1 MVMCWWCF
9 EADAS
14 HGCPVKMSKKTLSVV
29 GWFCHVRC
37 VKAYS
42 VLMASSGDQVFR
54 NSPVLT
60 DVAAGRRVVPAPSP
74 RILLDMGGKMSRA
87 EWRDVLGTDRV
98 YSEAGW
104 MQDRV
109 RGAVWPV

>member
-1 MVMCWWCF
+1 
-9 EADAS
+9 
-14 HGCPVKMSKKTLSVV
+14 
-29 GWFCHVRC
+29 
-37 VKAYS
+37 
-42 VLMASSGDQVFR
+42 
-54 NSPVLT
+54 
-60 DVAAGRRVVPAPSP
+60 
-74 RILLDMGGKMSRA
+74 MGGKMSRA